1 MSFTFISKLITYFYY
16 RPEVPDHM
24 NFLVSKSHAGKVK
37 EAVNKYVKPPPVIT
51 AASGAGYKFW
61 EIVKGDYD
69 VYVHSQQIRNV
80 LQEKI

>member
-1 MSFTFISKLITYFYY
+1 MS
-16 RPEVPDHM
+16 
-24 NFLVSKSHAGKVK
+24 FLVSKTHAGKIK
-37 EAVNKYVKPPPVIT
+37 DAVNKYVKPPPVIT

-80 LQEKI
+80 FKMKKKLFK